1 MPDDDMPRMTAA
13 SRAKDRVAVKAAER
27 KYGKPKPDTQIRNT
41 SDLERLKGRVKDNPA
56 AKAKARA
63 VGGRKS
69 KARRSKKGR

>member
-1 MPDDDMPRMTAA
+1 MPDDDMPHTSPRAK
-13 SRAKDRVAVKAAER
+13 AKDRAAVKDAER

-41 SDLERLKGRVKDNPA
+41 SDLERLKGRVRDNPA

-63 VGGRKS
+63 VGGRKP